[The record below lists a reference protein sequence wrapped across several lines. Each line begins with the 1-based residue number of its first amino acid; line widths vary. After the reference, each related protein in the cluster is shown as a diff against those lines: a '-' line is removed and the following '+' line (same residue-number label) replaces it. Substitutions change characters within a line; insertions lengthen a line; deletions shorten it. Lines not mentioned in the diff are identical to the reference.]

1 MKKQIS
7 FKEELRRSL
16 INHALLPFVLLTFAV
31 VLTITAIGFS
41 IIRKKNIDSAE
52 TYSKEFVQL
61 IESYSKEADKIS
73 ERLSVK
79 LFLYQSEHRVN
90 ELTEIY
96 GFLNKQEIRGE
107 FYLFDA
113 EFNQIFGTRDDNV
126 LEEYL
131 ENHLRMNKNDE
142 DFWQSAGFMYDDWN
156 LRRTTSPSC
165 VIFRKIENEQGVTGY
180 GGFVINA
187 DYFPTNP
194 NSGNQ
199 FVIITNRFH
208 RAFSKGGDKF
218 CNDRGKIL
226 GPFREEGLSVAD
238 YQWCYVTRESALDGM
253 VYIYAISECTTFLQI
268 VLIASA
274 MVFFLSCIMSYV
286 IYRSAGKVAK
296 KKTDIMYKLI
306 GAFEEVKEGNLDV
319 TVDIC
324 SGDEFEMMGNTFNM
338 MSGSIR
344 DLLIRQQELTK
355 ENTTSMIQALESQ
368 FNPHFLFNTLE
379 SIRYMIRQNVDMSEK
394 MVVNLSKLLRYSIQ
408 TSDKMVILAE
418 ELGFADKYLQIMLC
432 RYGDRLQYEI
442 DIDESLHEI
451 EIPKM
456 VMQPI
461 LENSIK
467 YGYGENHKTLKISI
481 TSEVVEN
488 GIEILINDDG
498 KGIEPELLKKLQ
510 ESLEVRHNYS
520 GHIGIHNVHRR
531 LHLIYGENYGLTVES
546 QEGRGTTVRLFVP
559 EFWEENNVT
568 ESIDC

>member
-1 MKKQIS
+1 M
-7 FKEELRRSL
+7 F
-16 INHALLPFVLLTFAV
+16 
-31 VLTITAIGFS
+31 
-41 IIRKKNIDSAE
+41 
-52 TYSKEFVQL
+52 
-61 IESYSKEADKIS
+61 
-73 ERLSVK
+73 
-79 LFLYQSEHRVN
+79 
-90 ELTEIY
+90 
-96 GFLNKQEIRGE
+96 
-107 FYLFDA
+107 
-113 EFNQIFGTRDDNV
+113 
-126 LEEYL
+126 
-131 ENHLRMNKNDE
+131 
-142 DFWQSAGFMYDDWN
+142 
-156 LRRTTSPSC
+156 
-165 VIFRKIENEQGVTGY
+165 
-180 GGFVINA
+180 
-187 DYFPTNP
+187 
-194 NSGNQ
+194 
-199 FVIITNRFH
+199 ITNRFH
-208 RAFSKGGDKF
+208 RVFSQGGDEF
-218 CNDRGKIL
+218 CNDRGKL
-226 GPFREEGLSVAD
+226 LEAFREEGFSVAN
-238 YQWCYVTRESALDGM
+238 YLWCYVTYESILDGL
-253 VYIYAISECTTFLQI
+253 VYVYAISECTMFLQI

-296 KKTDIMYKLI
+296 KKTDIMYKLM
-306 GAFEEVKEGNLDV
+306 GAFEKVKEGNLDV
-319 TVDIC
+319 TVDIR

-488 GIEILINDDG
+488 GVEILINDDG

-531 LHLIYGENYGLTVES
+531 LRLIYGENYGLTVES
-546 QEGRGTTVRLFVP
+546 QEGRGTTVRLLVP
-559 EFWEENNVT
+559 EFWEDNNVT